1 MLIALAF
8 MSLVYA
14 EEVPARLAKVVR
26 SSSLSAAQLGLAVYD
41 LGRTPQSLIYTLNDQ
56 QDFTPASVTK
66 ITTAAAVLNRLG
78 PSFKFQTTLWSSG
91 AVSEHTLNGD
101 LILKGGGDAGFVSE
115 TMWYLVNEFRRSGIT
130 KIKGDLV
137 VDDTDFDKIRNDPSR
152 DPERVD
158 RAYDAPV
165 GAMSFNW
172 NSINIFIRPTSV
184 GAAPQVTLD
193 PIDNGFKVDNKA
205 KTVNKTGNN
214 LEVSRVGQRIVVRGT
229 IGLLQP
235 EVAVYKNIDEP
246 GEWAGAALKSFLEQ
260 RGIQVTGEVKLG
272 KKPETA
278 KLLAKAESKPVA
290 QHVADMMKFSNNF
303 VAEMLTK
310 NLAAQNGTTP
320 ANLEEGMKLIR
331 GNLDD
336 MGIESK
342 RFSLVNPSG
351 LSRRNKI
358 KPADLALVLVQAQKN
373 FPWFA
378 EFLSSFPLSGQDGTL
393 KRRMK
398 DSEGWVRA
406 KTGNLNG
413 VVALAGYAG
422 RKDGRVYAF
431 SFIFNGKADQA
442 ELARGLFDQLATE
455 LVQ

>member
-214 LEVSRVGQRIVVRGT
+214 LEVSRIGQRIVVRGT